1 MKTNIKELLNS
12 NILKNKYVKYGL
24 ILILGLFLG
33 WLLFGGGSNA
43 QKEDDHQCDLIGDIK
58 WYDLTYWV

>member
-33 WLLFGGGSNA
+33 WLLFGGGSYA
-43 QKEDDHQCDLIGDIK
+43 Q
-58 WYDLTYWV
+58 